1 MFPVTWLR
9 KTYVFNADSR
19 GCRVLHI
26 DEETTQDEL
35 VKLVLDDY
43 GLNESSHQIQMSY
56 MFSNKALKTIAHDT
70 LPASCSRIKL

>member
-1 MFPVTWLR
+1 M
-9 KTYVFNADSR
+9 
-19 GCRVLHI
+19 HI